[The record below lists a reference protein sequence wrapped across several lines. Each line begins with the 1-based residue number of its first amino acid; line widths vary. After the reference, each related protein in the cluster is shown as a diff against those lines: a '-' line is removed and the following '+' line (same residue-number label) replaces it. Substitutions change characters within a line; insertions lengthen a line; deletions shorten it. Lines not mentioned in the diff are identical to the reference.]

1 MISEFDTFAAEF
13 ATPILQERFG
23 VSAVAKYY
31 SPGSTVVTVTL
42 SGSLSDVAFRDTGF
56 DTDTGELTREET
68 AKLSLVDRATLA
80 AAGVKGFERG
90 ASVVIAGER
99 WELDETETRW
109 GQVTVT
115 LGLKRIPLVRMNE
128 VRRAAV

>member
-1 MISEFDTFAAEF
+1 MQEVLSEPVGSYF
-13 ATPILQERFG
+13 
-23 VSAVAKYY
+23 
-31 SPGSTVVTVTL
+31 SPGKSVATVAIYGTL
-42 SGSLSDVAFRDTGF
+42 QPTAFRDLGF
-56 DTDTGELTREET
+56 DTETGELTREEVT
-68 AKLSLVDRATLA
+68 KITGIEKAKLA